1 MRAPLCCLAPPKA
14 APIVVCDQVNQVDP
28 VHQVNKVDEVHQV
41 HQVDPVH
48 QVNEIDEVHQVK
60 QLFRVF
66 VVCFFGKYINGK
78 CQQKKRHDATIISCA
93 DFCPQLSRRLLS

>member
-1 MRAPLCCLAPPKA
+1 MYWIYLIDLITHNNKNNTRGAREARPPCVVG
-14 APIVVCDQVNQVDP
+14 APIVVCAQVNQVDP

-60 QLFRVF
+60 QLFRF
-66 VVCFFGKYINGK
+66 LIYF
-78 CQQKKRHDATIISCA
+78 
-93 DFCPQLSRRLLS
+93 